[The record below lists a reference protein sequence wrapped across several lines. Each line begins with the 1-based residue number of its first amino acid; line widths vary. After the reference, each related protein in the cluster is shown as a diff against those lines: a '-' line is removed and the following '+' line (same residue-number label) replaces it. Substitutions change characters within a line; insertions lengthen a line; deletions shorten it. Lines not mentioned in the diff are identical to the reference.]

1 MIPLVFGDTIHKNW
15 VPPRGGTGL
24 EHDNKFIFGQVELE
38 TSMSHLSG
46 NPEYGVGSSRMW
58 ERELTVLIHTCRFNQ
73 P

>member
-1 MIPLVFGDTIHKNW
+1 
-15 VPPRGGTGL
+15 
-24 EHDNKFIFGQVELE
+24 
-38 TSMSHLSG
+38 MSHLSG